1 MGMLSELEEHGA
13 DLGGLAEPDHPHAGA
28 GSGVVPR
35 LVSGRPAG
43 TAF

>member
-28 GSGVVPR
+28 GSGVVTR